1 MPPRCLFGG
10 PAWRQALTLGSG
22 RPGHPGPRPPPPRWP
37 PSSACRSFSVQN
49 QGRVRTAGAPG
60 PVGPSAEARTLR
72 GKGLQPWGP
81 GAHPAAGPAPSA
93 VPCLARALGDLHS
106 GRRPA
111 WTGGGPSRHL
121 LHPAPPRAS
130 GIPEALG
137 PGGDP
142 PALAGAHGE
151 PGRPCASRSCPRGGG
166 RSVCWFRPPR
176 PGRRDRQR
184 GWGPG
189 WDGQLPAE
197 APGATFLEG
206 RELGGAWRKCAGSRG
221 LRTALAL
228 TPASAPHD
236 VPCRSTL
243 LQCLVLISSRGW

>member
-22 RPGHPGPRPPPPRWP
+22 CPGRPGPRPRPPRWP
-37 PSSACRSFSVQN
+37 PSSACCSFSVQN

-60 PVGPSAEARTLR
+60 PAGLSAETRTLR

-106 GRRPA
+106 GRRP

-121 LHPAPPRAS
+121 LHPAPTRAS

-142 PALAGAHGE
+142 PALAGARGE
-151 PGRPCASRSCPRGGG
+151 PGRPCASRRCARGAGC
-166 RSVCWFRPPR
+166 SVCWFRPPR

-184 GWGPG
+184 GWVGMGSSP
-189 WDGQLPAE
+189 QRPQA
-197 APGATFLEG
+197 AFLEG
-206 RELGGAWRKCAGSRG
+206 REMGGAWRKCAGSRG
-221 LRTALAL
+221 LRTALARA
-228 TPASAPHD
+228 PVSAPHD
-236 VPCRSTL
+236 VPCDTPPVPSLDFFLWMVTA
-243 LQCLVLISSRGW
+243 

>member
-22 RPGHPGPRPPPPRWP
+22 RPGRPGPRPPPPCWP
-37 PSSACRSFSVQN
+37 SSSACRSFSVQN

-60 PVGPSAEARTLR
+60 PAGPSAEARMLR

-93 VPCLARALGDLHS
+93 VPCLAPALGDLHS

-121 LHPAPPRAS
+121 LHPAPTRAS

-137 PGGDP
+137 PGGDA
-142 PALAGAHGE
+142 PALAGARGE
-151 PGRPCASRSCPRGGG
+151 PGRPCASRRCAREEPAVLSAGSSLLGLGGETGSGAGLGWAAPPRGPGPPSWKGG
-166 RSVCWFRPPR
+166 SWEGRGGSV
-176 PGRRDRQR
+176 PG
-184 GWGPG
+184 
-189 WDGQLPAE
+189 AE
-197 APGATFLEG
+197 A
-206 RELGGAWRKCAGSRG
+206 
-221 LRTALAL
+221 
-228 TPASAPHD
+228 
-236 VPCRSTL
+236 
-243 LQCLVLISSRGW
+243 